1 MPFLHH
7 YTPEVELSHVRGGCY
22 YCEVCCVYV
31 CVCLYLLVCFVDVW
45 LCAGV
50 RVVCFLWSAF
60 VVWLCVC
67 VVCVRGG
74 VRCGCVRVGLCALW
88 VCLGGVHFGCRWYV
102 HMCVVCDVCYNRDV
116 KGWKVYRASAIRV
129 PHFWLPF
136 KKKMAIFL
144 SLVCTSDSSWSA
156 LC

>member
-74 VRCGCVRVGLCALW
+74 VRCGCVRVGLG
-88 VCLGGVHFGCRWYV
+88 VCGGVCILDVDGMCICVWYV
-102 HMCVVCDVCYNRDV
+102 MC
-116 KGWKVYRASAIRV
+116 ATIE
-129 PHFWLPF
+129 
-136 KKKMAIFL
+136 M
-144 SLVCTSDSSWSA
+144 
-156 LC
+156 